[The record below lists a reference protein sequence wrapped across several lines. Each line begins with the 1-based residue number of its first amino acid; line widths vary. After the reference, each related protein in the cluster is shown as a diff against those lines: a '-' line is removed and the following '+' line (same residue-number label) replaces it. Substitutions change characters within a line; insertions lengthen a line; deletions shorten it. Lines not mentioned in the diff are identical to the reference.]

1 MCRPHREVPPEVT
14 TGRVV
19 VVAGGTVVGGKVVD
33 VVEESAGTSAEL
45 GVTAEVVVVV
55 VVGGTV
61 VEDGVVDG
69 RISVTEDF
77 AEPGCSRATTPA
89 MTAVAPV
96 AMRTAVEVRRRIL
109 AWARARRHG
118 LARSGVSGLRMFHG
132 PRTCLSACSRG
143 GRGHSHSSWLQ
154 THHRKKA

>member
-19 VVAGGTVVGGKVVD
+19 VVAGGTVVGGRVVD
-33 VVEESAGTSAEL
+33 VVEGSAG
-45 GVTAEVVVVV
+45 
-55 VVGGTV
+55 
-61 VEDGVVDG
+61 EDPVVDG
-69 RISVTEDF
+69 RTSASEGF

-109 AWARARRHG
+109 A
-118 LARSGVSGLRMFHG
+118 
-132 PRTCLSACSRG
+132 
-143 GRGHSHSSWLQ
+143 
-154 THHRKKA
+154 